1 MRVSFKIPD
10 LKVNRVIRFFITAD
24 LMLFG
29 GWGLIGPVFALFIM
43 DRIEG
48 ANFVVVGA
56 ATAVYWFAKSSLQI
70 PIAVLLDRNK
80 GEQDDFRVLITA
92 FLIAGFSALSY
103 LLIHTVS
110 GLLLVALL
118 QGIAFGLYVPAWSAL
133 FSRHLDREHYSLDW
147 SLDSTALGFASG
159 ITALL
164 GGLLVT
170 AIGFNAVFI
179 FAAVLSFSGAVL
191 LISVPDLIFPK
202 KTSKEGLIQ
211 DHTPSNIQR

>member
-1 MRVSFKIPD
+1 MRVSFKLAD

-29 GWGLIGPVFALFIM
+29 GWGLVGPVFALFIM

-56 ATAVYWFAKSSLQI
+56 ATAVYWFAKSALQI
-70 PIAVLLDRNK
+70 PVAVLLDRNK
-80 GEQDDFRVLITA
+80 GETDDFRVLITA

-103 LLIHTVS
+103 LLVHTIS

-118 QGIAFGLYVPAWSAL
+118 QGIAFGLYVPSWSSL
-133 FSRHLDREHYSLDW
+133 FSRHLDKEHYSLDW
-147 SLDSTALGFASG
+147 SLDSTVLGFASG
-159 ITALL
+159 ITALV
-164 GGLLVT
+164 GGILAT
-170 AIGFNAVFI
+170 SIGFGAVFI
-179 FAAVLSFSGAVL
+179 FAAVLSFASAVL

-202 KTSKEGLIQ
+202 KTSAEGFIR